1 MEATEPMSLEQA
13 AEALVQ
19 PEEQPVEEVVEEET
33 ESESESEPTDE
44 LEEEQPETDSDDE
57 GEEVEEESDDE
68 EESDEIDDS
77 EDDEDNV
84 EDDESEDPATET
96 HTVKVDGQ
104 EKQVTLEELKR
115 GYSGQQYVQKGMQQ
129 AAEARKQAEDVYAA
143 LAQERSKLASIID
156 QVQKGA
162 VSQPQPP
169 SRELFDNDPIGY
181 MEADLNYKEQMKVYE
196 NNVAIVRQQLEA
208 QTEAEGAAKEAYMIQ
223 EAQRLVERNPN
234 LADPKKM
241 DAFLGDVDK
250 AGKLYGYA
258 PEEVSG
264 ITDGRAMEVLVDAM
278 KWRNLNSS
286 GKDIVREK
294 SKKARTPIKPKAKK
308 TTAKNAEVRA
318 KRDKLRRSGSLEDAM
333 ALILDPNL
341 K

>member
-1 MEATEPMSLEQA
+1 VEATEPMSLEQA

-19 PEEQPVEEVVEEET
+19 PEQPEEKVVKET

-44 LEEEQPETDSDDE
+44 LDEEQPETDFEDD
-57 GEEVEEESDDE
+57 GEEVDEESDDE
-68 EESDEIDDS
+68 EESDYDDS

-143 LAQERSKLASIID
+143 LAQERSKLAQIID

-162 VSQPQPP
+162 ISQPQPP
-169 SRELFDNDPIGY
+169 SRELFDSDPIGY

-208 QTEAEGAAKEAYMIQ
+208 QTEAEGAARETYMIQ

-241 DAFLGDVDK
+241 DVFLGEVDK
-250 AGKLYGYA
+250 AGKLYGYS
-258 PEEVSG
+258 PEEISG

-278 KWRNLNSS
+278 KWRKLNSS

-294 SKKARTPIKPKAKK
+294 SKKARAPIKPKAKK
-308 TTAKNAEVRA
+308 TQARGAAERA

>member
-19 PEEQPVEEVVEEET
+19 PEQPEEVVEET

-44 LEEEQPETDSDDE
+44 LDEEQPETDFEDD
-57 GEEVEEESDDE
+57 GEEVDEESDDE
-68 EESDEIDDS
+68 EESDYDDS

-129 AAEARKQAEDVYAA
+129 AAEARKQAEEVYAA
-143 LAQERSKLASIID
+143 LAQERSKLAQIID

-162 VSQPQPP
+162 ISQPQPP

-208 QTEAEGAAKEAYMIQ
+208 QTEAEGAAREAYMIQ
-223 EAQRLVERNPN
+223 EAQRLVDRNPH

-241 DAFLGDVDK
+241 DAFLGEVDK
-250 AGKLYGYA
+250 AGKLYGYS

-278 KWRNLNSS
+278 KWRKLNSS

-294 SKKARTPIKPKAKK
+294 SKKARAPIKPKAKK
-308 TTAKNAEVRA
+308 TMAKNADVRA